1 MESAEAPFRRIV
13 AGKTIGR
20 AQRRHRK
27 ILRDT
32 IHGITKPTIRRLAR
46 RGGVKRISATIY
58 DETRKAMKQY
68 LEEIIRDA
76 VTYVEH
82 RNAKTV
88 TVHDILHSL
97 HRRGRT
103 LYGFDPVT
111 MTVPKSREDQDFQRR
126 QRSRRPLYR
135 ADRITLDTR

>member
-1 MESAEAPFRRIV
+1 
-13 AGKTIGR
+13 
-20 AQRRHRK
+20 HRK

-32 IHGITKPTIRRLAR
+32 IHGISMFSSSRLAR